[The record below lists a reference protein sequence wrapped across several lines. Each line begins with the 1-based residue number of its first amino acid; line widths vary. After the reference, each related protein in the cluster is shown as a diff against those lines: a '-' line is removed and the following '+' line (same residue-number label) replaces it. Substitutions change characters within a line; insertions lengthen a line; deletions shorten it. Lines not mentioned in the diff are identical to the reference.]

1 MCSSHVGSLVEWPSV
16 QQLNNGCNSLF
27 KMLHEVSRAWASW
40 GSSPGVVQVP
50 EWKADLK
57 AAHDIC
63 EEATKTLRVVSTMD
77 CLHTQTGKD
86 RLDLAG
92 RILAKRKGLPLNLVA
107 ALEKLR

>member
-1 MCSSHVGSLVEWPSV
+1 
-16 QQLNNGCNSLF
+16 
-27 KMLHEVSRAWASW
+27 MLHEVSRTWASW
-40 GSSPGVVQVP
+40 GGSPVAVQVP

-63 EEATKTLRVVSTMD
+63 EEATKTLRVVSAMD

-92 RILAKRKGLPLNLVA
+92 RILAKRKGLPPNLAA
-107 ALEKLR
+107 ALEQLR